1 MLSDLFQERIKK
13 NMSKKRFLKTLKK
26 ELRSLNPSELQK
38 NISYYDEIIADI
50 MESGFSEEAALEK
63 IGAPQKIAREI
74 LENTSPE
81 NIRKKDLP
89 GRFLICASIIAII
102 LSVISGIRQYL
113 FMHDTISII
122 GGADGPTSI
131 FLAGRIGAPRMWIV
145 AVILVL
151 ITAVYKIFRMNKKG
165 GVAKSSN

>member
-13 NMSKKRFLKTLKK
+13 NMSKKIFLKTLKR
-26 ELRSLNPSELQK
+26 ELRALNSSELQK
-38 NISYYDEIIADI
+38 NISYYDEIIADM
-50 MESGFSEEAALEK
+50 MESGLSEEAAIEK

-81 NIRKKDLP
+81 NMRKKDIP
-89 GRFLICASIIAII
+89 GRILILASIITII
-102 LSVISGIRQYL
+102 LSIISGIRRYI
-113 FMHDTISII
+113 FINDTISII

-131 FLAGRIGAPRMWIV
+131 FLAGRIGAPRIWMI

-151 ITAVYKIFRMNKKG
+151 VTVVYKIFRMNRKKR
-165 GVAKSSN
+165 S

>member
-13 NMSKKRFLKTLKK
+13 NMSKKIFLKTLKR
-26 ELRSLNPSELQK
+26 ELRALNSSELQK
-38 NISYYDEIIADI
+38 NISYYDEIIADM
-50 MESGFSEEAALEK
+50 MESGLSEKAAIEK

-81 NIRKKDLP
+81 NMRKKDIP
-89 GRFLICASIIAII
+89 GRILILASIITII
-102 LSVISGIRQYL
+102 LSVISGVRRYI
-113 FMHDTISII
+113 FINDTISII

-131 FLAGRIGAPRMWIV
+131 FLAGRIGAPRIWMV

-151 ITAVYKIFRMNKKG
+151 VTVVYKIFRMNRKKR
-165 GVAKSSN
+165 S